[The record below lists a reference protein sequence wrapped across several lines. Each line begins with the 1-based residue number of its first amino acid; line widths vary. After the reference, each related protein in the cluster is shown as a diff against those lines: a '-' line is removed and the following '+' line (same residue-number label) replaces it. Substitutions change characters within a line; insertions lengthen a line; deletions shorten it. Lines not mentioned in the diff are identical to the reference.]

1 LSNAEERKLLAKMTE
16 LTDISRVW
24 EMGVRLDVFEDP
36 VNRFA
41 FQFMVDYWLDS
52 QMRHAPTW
60 VVMETEFPQ
69 LQLNTFVE
77 ETTDWLI
84 GRLKKRYATN
94 RLQDVMRRA
103 MDRSADEDPVAALD
117 TLWHEAYDASQV
129 NAPRY
134 ARVDITETI
143 EARRERYS
151 RDVRN
156 QALAGVPIGL
166 DELDQ
171 HTRGIL
177 PGELC
182 AAAAYTKTGKSWLL
196 AQAFVHALRTG
207 RRPLFFT
214 LEMGIP
220 EMEDRID
227 ALHSGVSYQR
237 LSQRELNPDEVIALR
252 ASQDQMAEMRGTEG
266 WAGFIERPQRGER
279 TVKHMVSRAR
289 QVGANFLIIDQL
301 SFIDAQQN
309 YSGDSALR
317 MKHGDLIFE
326 LKDEIARESVGKL
339 PCLLAVQLNRQA
351 AAGGNGGRGE
361 LYNFANSSMVE
372 QTVDMALGLWR
383 NGEMRANNAMG
394 LDIMGSRRCDTRSWT
409 LAWHLTD
416 RSEIRIREEYIDN
429 GGQQ

>member
-1 LSNAEERKLLAKMTE
+1 MSSAEERRILAKMTE
-16 LTDISRVW
+16 QDGISRVW
-24 EMGVRLDVFEDP
+24 EMGLRHEVFEDP

-41 FQFMVDYWLDS
+41 FTFMVDYWLDS

-69 LQLNTFVE
+69 LQLEHRVE

-84 GRLKKRYATN
+84 GRLKSRYATN

-103 MDRSADEDPVAALD
+103 MGKENAGDPIRALD
-117 TLWHEAYDASQV
+117 ALWHDAYDAAQV

-134 ARVDITETI
+134 ARVDITETVQ
-143 EARRERYS
+143 ARRERYS
-151 RDVRN
+151 RDIQN
-156 QALAGVPIGL
+156 QRMAGVPLGL
-166 DELDQ
+166 EELDA
-171 HTRGIL
+171 HTRGVL

-196 AQAFVHALRTG
+196 AHGYVNALRLG
-207 RRPLFFT
+207 LRPIFFS

-220 EMEDRID
+220 EIEDRID
-227 ALHSGVSYQR
+227 ALWSGVSYQR
-237 LSQRELNPDEVIALR
+237 LSQRSLDTTEIQTLR
-252 ASQDQMAEMRGTEG
+252 AAQDQIAEMESG
-266 WAGFIERPQRGER
+266 WIERPQRGER

-289 QVGANFLIIDQL
+289 QLGANFLVIDQL
-301 SFIDAQQN
+301 SFIDAERE
-309 YSGDSALR
+309 YSGDSAMR
-317 MKHGDLIFE
+317 MKHGDVVFE
-326 LKDEIARESVGKL
+326 LKDEISRESVGKI

-351 AAGGNGGRGE
+351 AANGNGGRGE

-372 QTVDMALGLWR
+372 QTVDIALGLWR

-409 LAWHLTD
+409 LAWHLTE
-416 RSEIRIREEYIDN
+416 RSEIRIREEFIEQA
-429 GGQQ
+429 G

>member
-1 LSNAEERKLLAKMTE
+1 MSSAEERKILAKMTE
-16 LTDISRVW
+16 LAEISRVW
-24 EMGVRLDVFEDP
+24 EMGLRQEVFEDP
-36 VNRFA
+36 INRFA
-41 FQFMVDYWLDS
+41 FAFMTDYWLS
-52 QMRHAPTW
+52 AQMRHAPTW

-69 LQLNTFVE
+69 LRLDRHVE

-84 GRLKKRYATN
+84 DRLKHRYATN

-103 MDRSADEDPVAALD
+103 LDKSNAADPVGTLD
-117 TLWHEAYDASQV
+117 KLWHDAYDAAQV

-143 EARRERYS
+143 EARRERYR
-151 RDVRN
+151 RDVQH
-156 QALAGVPIGL
+156 QAIAGVPIGL
-166 DELDQ
+166 TELDD

-196 AQAFVHALRTG
+196 AQAFVTALRAG
-207 RRPLFFT
+207 LRPIFFS

-220 EMEDRID
+220 EIEDRID
-227 ALHSGVSYQR
+227 ALYSGVSYQR
-237 LSQRELNPDEVIALR
+237 LSQRSLNPDEIVALR
-252 ASQDQMAEMRGTEG
+252 AAQDTMAELDSGH
-266 WAGFIERPQRGER
+266 IERPQRGER

-301 SFIDAQQN
+301 SFIDAERQ
-309 YSGDSALR
+309 YTGDSALR
-317 MKHGDLIFE
+317 MKHGELVFE

-351 AAGGNGGRGE
+351 AASGNGGRGE

-372 QTVDMALGLWR
+372 QTVDLALGLWR
-383 NGEMRANNAMG
+383 NSEMRANNAMG

-409 LAWHLTD
+409 LAWHLTE
-416 RSEIRIREEYIDN
+416 RSEISIREEFVE
-429 GGQQ
+429 QQVI

>member
-1 LSNAEERKLLAKMTE
+1 MSNAEERKLLSKMTE
-16 LTDISRVW
+16 LAEISRIW
-24 EMGVRLDVFEDP
+24 EMGIRQEVFEDP
-36 VNRFA
+36 INRFA
-41 FQFMVDYWLDS
+41 FTFMVDYWLSS

-60 VVMETEFPQ
+60 VVMETEYPQ
-69 LQLNTFVE
+69 LALENPVE

-84 GRLKKRYATN
+84 DQLKKRYAVN
-94 RLQDVMRRA
+94 RLQDVLRQA
-103 MDRSADEDPVAALD
+103 LDKSGADDPVKTLD
-117 TLWHEAYDASQV
+117 ALWHDAYDAAQV

-151 RDVRN
+151 RDV
-156 QALAGVPIGL
+156 QHQLTAGVPLGL
-166 DELDQ
+166 AELDT

-196 AQAFVHALRTG
+196 ANAFVTALRNG
-207 RRPLFFT
+207 MRPIFFT

-227 ALHSGVSYQR
+227 AIYSGVSYQR
-237 LSQRELNPDEVIALR
+237 LSQRDLNPNEIIALR
-252 ASQDQMAEMRGTEG
+252 TAQDTMANIDS
-266 WAGFIERPQRGER
+266 GFIERPQRGER

-301 SFIDAQQN
+301 SFIDAERA
-309 YSGDSALR
+309 YTGDSALR
-317 MKHGDLIFE
+317 MKHGDVIFE
-326 LKDEIARESVGKL
+326 LKDEIAQESVGKL

-351 AAGGNGGRGE
+351 ATQGGGGRGE

-383 NGEMRANNAMG
+383 NQEMRANNAMG

-416 RSEIRIREEYIDN
+416 RTEIRVREEYIDA
-429 GGQQ
+429 GV

>member
-1 LSNAEERKLLAKMTE
+1 MSSAEERKILAKMTE
-16 LTDISRVW
+16 LAEISRVW
-24 EMGVRLDVFEDP
+24 EMGLRQEVFEDP
-36 VNRFA
+36 INRFA
-41 FQFMVDYWLDS
+41 FAFMTDYWLS
-52 QMRHAPTW
+52 AQMRHAPTW

-69 LQLNTFVE
+69 LHLDRHVE

-84 GRLKKRYATN
+84 DRLKHRYATN

-103 MDRSADEDPVAALD
+103 LDKSNAADPVGTLD
-117 TLWHEAYDASQV
+117 KLWHDAYDAAQV

-143 EARRERYS
+143 EARRERYR
-151 RDVRN
+151 RDVQH
-156 QALAGVPIGL
+156 QAIAGVPIGL
-166 DELDQ
+166 TELDD

-196 AQAFVHALRTG
+196 AQAFVTALRAG
-207 RRPLFFT
+207 LRPIFFS

-220 EMEDRID
+220 EIEDRID
-227 ALHSGVSYQR
+227 ALYSGVSYQR
-237 LSQRELNPDEVIALR
+237 LSQRSLNPDEIVALR
-252 ASQDQMAEMRGTEG
+252 AAQDTMAELDSGH
-266 WAGFIERPQRGER
+266 IERPQRGER

-301 SFIDAQQN
+301 SFIDAERQ
-309 YSGDSALR
+309 YTGDSALR
-317 MKHGDLIFE
+317 MKHGELVFE

-351 AAGGNGGRGE
+351 AASGNGGRGE

-372 QTVDMALGLWR
+372 QTVDLALGLWR
-383 NGEMRANNAMG
+383 NSEMRANNAMG

-409 LAWHLTD
+409 LAWHLTE
-416 RSEIRIREEYIDN
+416 RSEISIREEFVE
-429 GGQQ
+429 QQVI

>member
-1 LSNAEERKLLAKMTE
+1 MSNAQERKLLSKMTDLIE
-16 LTDISRVW
+16 ISRIW
-24 EMGVRLDVFEDP
+24 EMGIRQEVFEDP
-36 VNRFA
+36 INRFA
-41 FQFMVDYWLDS
+41 FTFMVDYWLS
-52 QMRHAPTW
+52 AQMRHAPTW
-60 VVMETEFPQ
+60 AVMETEYPQ
-69 LQLNTFVE
+69 LALDTDVE

-84 GRLKKRYATN
+84 DQLKKRYAVN
-94 RLQDVMRRA
+94 RLQDVLRRA
-103 MDRSADEDPVAALD
+103 LDKLGADDPVKTLD
-117 TLWHEAYDASQV
+117 ALWHDAYDAAQV

-151 RDVRN
+151 RDV
-156 QALAGVPIGL
+156 QHQLMAGVPLGL
-166 DELDQ
+166 AELDS

-196 AQAFVHALRTG
+196 ANAFVTALRSG
-207 RRPLFFT
+207 LRPIFFT

-227 ALHSGVSYQR
+227 ALWSGVSYQR
-237 LSQRELNPDEVIALR
+237 LSQRQLNPDEIVALR
-252 ASQDQMAEMRGTEG
+252 SSQDAMSLLD
-266 WAGFIERPQRGER
+266 AGLVERPQRGER

-301 SFIDAQQN
+301 SFIDAERQ
-309 YSGDSALR
+309 YTGDSALR
-317 MKHGDLIFE
+317 MKHGELIFE

-351 AAGGNGGRGE
+351 ATQGGGGRGE

-372 QTVDMALGLWR
+372 QTVDLALGLWR
-383 NGEMRANNAMG
+383 NTEMRANNAMG

-416 RSEIRIREEYIDN
+416 RSEIRIREEYIDA
-429 GGQQ
+429 GV

>member
-1 LSNAEERKLLAKMTE
+1 MSSAEERKILAKMTE
-16 LTDISRVW
+16 LAEISRVW
-24 EMGVRLDVFEDP
+24 EMGLRQEVFEDP
-36 VNRFA
+36 INRFA
-41 FQFMVDYWLDS
+41 FTFMTDYWLS
-52 QMRHAPTW
+52 AQMRHAPTW

-69 LQLNTFVE
+69 LHLDHHVE

-84 GRLKKRYATN
+84 DRLKHRYATN

-103 MDRSADEDPVAALD
+103 LDKSNAVDPVGTLD
-117 TLWHEAYDASQV
+117 KLWHDAYDAAQV

-151 RDVRN
+151 RDVQN
-156 QALAGVPIGL
+156 QAIAGVPIGL
-166 DELDQ
+166 TELDD

-196 AQAFVHALRTG
+196 AQGFVTALRAG
-207 RRPLFFT
+207 LRPIFFS

-220 EMEDRID
+220 EIEDRID
-227 ALHSGVSYQR
+227 ALYSGVSYQR
-237 LSQRELNPDEVIALR
+237 LSQRSLNPDEIIALR
-252 ASQDQMAEMRGTEG
+252 AAQDEMREMSS
-266 WAGFIERPQRGER
+266 GFVERPQRGER

-301 SFIDAQQN
+301 SFIDAERQ
-309 YSGDSALR
+309 YTGDSALR
-317 MKHGDLIFE
+317 MKHGELVFE

-351 AAGGNGGRGE
+351 ASGGNGGRGE

-372 QTVDMALGLWR
+372 QTVDLALGLWR
-383 NGEMRANNAMG
+383 NTEMRANNAMG

-416 RSEIRIREEYIDN
+416 RSEISVREEFVEQAI
-429 GGQQ
+429 

>member
-1 LSNAEERKLLAKMTE
+1 MSNAEERKLLSKMTE
-16 LTDISRVW
+16 LAEISRIW
-24 EMGVRLDVFEDP
+24 EMGIRQEVFEDP
-36 VNRFA
+36 INRFA
-41 FQFMVDYWLDS
+41 FTFMIDYWLS
-52 QMRHAPTW
+52 AQMQHAPTW
-60 VVMETEFPQ
+60 VVMETEYPQ
-69 LQLNTFVE
+69 LALDNHVE

-84 GRLKKRYATN
+84 GQLKKRYAVN
-94 RLQDVMRRA
+94 RLQDVLRRA
-103 MDRSADEDPVAALD
+103 LDKSGADDPVKTLD
-117 TLWHEAYDASQV
+117 TLWHDAYDAAQI

-151 RDVRN
+151 RDV
-156 QALAGVPIGL
+156 QHQSTAGIPIGL
-166 DELDQ
+166 AELDS

-196 AQAFVHALRTG
+196 ANAFVTALRNG
-207 RRPLFFT
+207 MRPIFFT

-227 ALHSGVSYQR
+227 AIYSGVSYQR
-237 LSQRELNPDEVIALR
+237 LSQRDLNPDEIIALR
-252 ASQDQMAEMRGTEG
+252 DAQDTMAATDS
-266 WAGFIERPQRGER
+266 GFIERPQRGER

-289 QVGANFLIIDQL
+289 QLGANFLIIDQL
-301 SFIDAQQN
+301 SFIDSEHS
-309 YSGDSALR
+309 YTGDSALR
-317 MKHGDLIFE
+317 MKHGELIFE

-351 AAGGNGGRGE
+351 ATQGTGGRGE

-372 QTVDMALGLWR
+372 QTVDIALGLWR
-383 NGEMRANNAMG
+383 NQEMRANNAMG

-416 RSEIRIREEYIDN
+416 RTEIRVREEYIDA
-429 GGQQ
+429 GV

>member
-1 LSNAEERKLLAKMTE
+1 MSSAEERKILAKMTE
-16 LTDISRVW
+16 LAEITRVW
-24 EMGVRLDVFEDP
+24 EMGVRDQIFEDP
-36 VNRFA
+36 INRFA
-41 FQFMVDYWLDS
+41 FVFMTDYWLNA

-69 LQLNTFVE
+69 LALERHVE

-84 GRLKKRYATN
+84 DRLKHRYATN

-103 MDRSADEDPVAALD
+103 LDKANAVDPVGTLEK
-117 TLWHEAYDASQV
+117 LWHDAYDAAQV

-143 EARRERYS
+143 DARRERYR
-151 RDVRN
+151 RDVQQ
-156 QALAGVPIGL
+156 QAIAGVPIGL
-166 DELDQ
+166 TELDD

-196 AQAFVHALRTG
+196 AQAFVTALRQG
-207 RRPLFFT
+207 LRPIFFT

-227 ALHSGVSYQR
+227 ALFSGVSYQR
-237 LSQRELNPDEVIALR
+237 LSQRSLNPDEIVALR
-252 ASQDQMAEMRGTEG
+252 TAQDTMADMD
-266 WAGFIERPQRGER
+266 AGHIERPQRGER

-289 QVGANFLIIDQL
+289 QVGANFLIVDQL
-301 SFIDAQQN
+301 SFIDAERQ
-309 YSGDSALR
+309 YTGDSALR
-317 MKHGDLIFE
+317 MKHGELVFE

-351 AAGGNGGRGE
+351 AATGTGGRGE

-372 QTVDMALGLWR
+372 QTVDLALGLWR
-383 NGEMRANNAMG
+383 NTEMRANNAMG

-409 LAWHLTD
+409 LAWHLTE
-416 RSEIRIREEYIDN
+416 RSEIRIREEFIE
-429 GGQQ
+429 QAV